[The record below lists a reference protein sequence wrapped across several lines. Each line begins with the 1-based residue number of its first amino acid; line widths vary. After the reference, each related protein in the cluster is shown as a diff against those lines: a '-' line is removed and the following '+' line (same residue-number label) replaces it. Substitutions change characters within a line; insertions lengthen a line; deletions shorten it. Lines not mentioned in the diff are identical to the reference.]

1 MTIEILCLIAYII
14 LLIIG
19 LIIDNNSFKYNKRVE

>member
-1 MTIEILCLIAYII
+1 MTIEVLYLVAYII